1 MALTITLMETSAILG
16 LSTEETQ
23 RHFPIASALVEEYV
37 RGSDG
42 IPGELTNEAAVRL
55 TGFLANTATTHGGIR
70 SQKVDDLEVQYFAN
84 NKNALRNS
92 GAENLLSPFKQR
104 RAV

>member
-1 MALTITLMETSAILG
+1 MTGE
-16 LSTEETQ
+16 
-23 RHFPIASALVEEYV
+23 
-37 RGSDG
+37 SDG
-42 IPGELTNEAAVRL
+42 IPGEITLTRQTVRL
-55 TGFLANTATTHGGIR
+55 TGFLANTATSHGGIR

-104 RAV
+104 TGVIKNHVALY